1 MAMKLYE
8 LSAELDAILDQADAD
23 TGELPPDAAEAL
35 DTLSLQFAAKAEG
48 CAKAI
53 RNCEAERDAL
63 KAEADRLAA
72 RAKACDG
79 RAAWLKS
86 YLLAEL
92 DHAGIDHID
101 GELLKVRAQRNSAAS
116 VTITDE
122 GAVPDAFKRAV
133 TEIKID
139 RKAIADAIKAGQEV
153 PGATAEYGKH
163 LRIR

>member
-1 MAMKLYE
+1 MKLYE

-35 DTLSLQFAAKAEG
+35 DTLSLQFAAKAED

-53 RNCEAERDAL
+53 LNRNAEAEALRVEIMRLEKRRDAL
-63 KAEADRLAA
+63 
-72 RAKACDG
+72 CDQTQ
-79 RAAWLKS
+79 WLKD

-133 TEIKID
+133 TEVKID